1 MDTPRVKRITFNA
14 DADLLAAAQKA
25 LGARTATDAI
35 NQSLA
40 HVVRRQ
46 ALQRLAGYEFP
57 DLTPEALAHLRAPRT
72 V

>member
-1 MDTPRVKRITFNA
+1 MDTQRVKRITFNA
-14 DADLLAAAQKA
+14 DADLLAAAQQA

-46 ALQRLAGYEFP
+46 ALQRLAGYDFP
-57 DLTPEALAHLRAPRT
+57 ELTPEALVELRAPRSI
-72 V
+72 